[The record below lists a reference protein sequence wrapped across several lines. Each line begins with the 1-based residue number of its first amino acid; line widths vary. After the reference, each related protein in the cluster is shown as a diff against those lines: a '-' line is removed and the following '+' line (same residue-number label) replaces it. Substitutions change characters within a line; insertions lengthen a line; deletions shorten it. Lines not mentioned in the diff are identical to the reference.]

1 MHAST
6 KYGSKRKNKREILI
20 SYRVGQGQSVGEGE
34 MEDEEGETE
43 GRRRGS
49 TFFVC
54 RAARLAA
61 TVD

>member
-1 MHAST
+1 
-6 KYGSKRKNKREILI
+6 
-20 SYRVGQGQSVGEGE
+20 